1 MKSFITLRKPVLM
14 RARSSDADVAFS
26 FGGPLLS
33 SLRIANNTERI
44 MRYWRYSRI
53 KRIRIT
59 FVRIVHHFVHAR
71 CIDPPE
77 KKKNT
82 EQKVALP
89 ELSQTQITKL
99 KHLSLLSYAMQQ
111 RVILTIS
118 FSSRP

>member
-1 MKSFITLRKPVLM
+1 MFGILWVSPSPF
-14 RARSSDADVAFS
+14 SS
-26 FGGPLLS
+26 
-33 SLRIANNTERI
+33 RTANNTERI

-59 FVRIVHHFVHAR
+59 SVRLSHHFVSRVALNLMIR
-71 CIDPPE
+71 L
-77 KKKNT
+77 KKKK

-111 RVILTIS
+111 RVNPSYPFLSLFLILTS
-118 FSSRP
+118 ETNRSSLTPICKRV

>member
-59 FVRIVHHFVHAR
+59 SVRIVHHFVHAR
-71 CIDPPE
+71 WTDPSE
-77 KKKNT
+77 KNEI

-111 RVILTIS
+111 RVILSIS
-118 FSSRP
+118 FSTRP